1 MSIAILWTGAALAE
15 ETTPY
20 DFSLLDQ
27 DGKVVQL
34 SQIKD
39 PIVVL
44 EWTNPECPFV
54 KPHYQENAMT
64 MVKLAQTYKAKKVT
78 WLAIN
83 SSHFS
88 DQAQNKA
95 WHTEKKL
102 PYPVLDDHTG
112 KVGMHFQAK
121 TTPHIF
127 VLNQARQV
135 VYQGAIDNNPRG
147 QNGGNTI
154 NYVQEILDD
163 LTAGK
168 EPRIHQTKSYGCSV
182 KYAPK

>member
-1 MSIAILWTGAALAE
+1 MSVAILWAGSALAD
-15 ETTPY
+15 ETTTY

-27 DGKVVQL
+27 DGNLVEL
-34 SQIKD
+34 SKIKD

-44 EWTNPECPFV
+44 EWTNPGCPFV
-54 KPHYQENAMT
+54 QPHYQEDTMT
-64 MVKLAQTYKAKKVT
+64 MAKLAKTYKAKKVT
-78 WLAIN
+78 WLVIN
-83 SSHFS
+83 SNHFS
-88 DQAQNKA
+88 TQAQNKA

-112 KVGMHFQAK
+112 EVGKRFKAK

-135 VYQGAIDNNPRG
+135 VYEGAIDNNPRG
-147 QNGGNTI
+147 KNGDNTV
-154 NYVQEILDD
+154 NYVQQVLDD

-168 EPRIHQTKSYGCSV
+168 EPRIHKTKSYGCSV
-182 KYAPK
+182 KYNK